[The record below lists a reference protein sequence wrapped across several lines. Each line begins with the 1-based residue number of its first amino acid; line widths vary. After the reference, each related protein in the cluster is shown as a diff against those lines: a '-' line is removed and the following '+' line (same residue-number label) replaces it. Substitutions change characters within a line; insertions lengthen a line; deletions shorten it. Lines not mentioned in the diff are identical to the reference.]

1 MRLENLKLVAPQLA
15 EDLQLSYMPLA
26 FTDYSPIVNE
36 LSYTSSNK
44 YFMDIF
50 KT

>member
-26 FTDYSPIVNE
+26 FTDYEPIVHE
-36 LSYTSSNK
+36 LSYTSSNQ
-44 YFMDIF
+44 YFMDIYS
-50 KT
+50 